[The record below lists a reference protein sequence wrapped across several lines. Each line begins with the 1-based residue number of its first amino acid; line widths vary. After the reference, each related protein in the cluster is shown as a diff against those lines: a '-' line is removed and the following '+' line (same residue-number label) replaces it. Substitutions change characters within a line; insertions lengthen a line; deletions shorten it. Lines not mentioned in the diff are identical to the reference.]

1 MFAWLRAIPVWLGR
15 AVTLIVFI
23 AIWEALSR
31 KGMVNPLFFGQ
42 PSKIALFLFNGLF
55 VQRQLIDHTIWTMLS
70 TLAAFVLGSAGGILV
85 GLLFVTFPRVEEFL
99 DPIFAG
105 LNALPRIALA
115 PLFLLWF
122 GLGIASKIALGFSL
136 TFFIVLASTVAGAR
150 AINPDHLML
159 AKTLGARPSQVFRRI
174 TLPGAV
180 PTVFAGL
187 RLGLIYALLGVIGG
201 EIIAA
206 EKGLGQLLS
215 FLAGTFQI
223 NGVFAVLLLLAILG
237 TSLTWM
243 MTAIELRLLRWR

>member
-1 MFAWLRAIPVWLGR
+1 MPIWLSRAISLLVLLG
-15 AVTLIVFI
+15 
-23 AIWEALSR
+23 IWEVLSR
-31 KGMVNPLFFGQ
+31 FGLINPLFFGN
-42 PSKIALFLFNGLF
+42 PAKILEFLFKGLF
-55 VQRQLIDHTIWTMLS
+55 VNRELWSHTAWTMAGTVASFL
-70 TLAAFVLGSAGGILV
+70 LGSLAGVLV
-85 GLLFVTFPRVEEFL
+85 GLLFVTFPNVEEFL

-136 TFFIVLASTVAGAR
+136 TFFIVLGSTVAGAR
-150 AINPDHLML
+150 AVSSDHLIL
-159 AKTLGARPSQVFRRI
+159 ARTLGARPAQVFRRI

-180 PTVFAGL
+180 PTIFAGL

-206 EKGLGQLLS
+206 QKGLGQLLS

-223 NGVFAVLLLLAILG
+223 NGVFAVLLLLALIG
-237 TSLTWM
+237 TALTWAM
-243 MTAIELRLLRWR
+243 SAVELHLLRWR